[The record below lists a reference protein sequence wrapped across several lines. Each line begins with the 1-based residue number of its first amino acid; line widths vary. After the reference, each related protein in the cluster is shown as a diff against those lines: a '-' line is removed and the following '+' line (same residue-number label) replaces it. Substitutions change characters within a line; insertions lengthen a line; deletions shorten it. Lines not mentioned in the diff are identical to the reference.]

1 MSNLRFTFTCPY
13 CGLETSIKTLILN
26 TPIEHISC
34 RGKVI
39 FDKNGKVTKVKS
51 KYNKN

>member
-1 MSNLRFTFTCPY
+1 MNNKLVFTFICPH

-34 RGKVI
+34 RGKVM
-39 FDKNGKVTKVKS
+39 FDKNGNVTKIK
-51 KYNKN
+51 KKIKL